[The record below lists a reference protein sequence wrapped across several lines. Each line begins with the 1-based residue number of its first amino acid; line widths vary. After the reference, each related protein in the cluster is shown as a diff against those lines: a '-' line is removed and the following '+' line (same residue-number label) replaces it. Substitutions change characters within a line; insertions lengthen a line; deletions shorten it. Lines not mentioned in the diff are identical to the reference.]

1 MPDTDLHY
9 LSVAEAAAEIAAK
22 RLSPVELTQAYLD
35 RIAAVNPAIN
45 AYITVTADSALAQAK
60 QAEAE
65 IARGDYKGPFHG
77 MPIALKDLFDTK
89 GIRTTGGSK
98 IMADRVPTEDG
109 VVVSMLNDAG
119 AVLLGKL
126 NMHEFAF
133 GITNVN
139 PHYGPARNAWDTD
152 RITGGSSGGSGTA
165 TAAGLCA
172 AALGSDTGG
181 SIRIPAGL
189 CGIVGLKP
197 TYGRVSKRG
206 VLPLSMSLDH
216 VGPMTRTAED
226 AALMLQVIAG
236 HDAQDP
242 TSTDILVPSYT
253 SDLGRGIK
261 GMRIGVLRGNYVLP
275 MDADMERALAESI
288 NTLRDLGAVGTDP
301 LELPYIEDALPA
313 NITIISSEAATFHQA
328 NMDERPGDYG
338 EDVFGRLS
346 IGRDHPATA
355 YIAARNTQRRLQE
368 QLLDSLGNF
377 DALLTPMLPLGAPP
391 IGQNDV
397 LVGGKTI
404 DVRAAVTRYTQPFNL
419 TGFPAISVPCGFT
432 DDGLPI
438 GFQLA
443 GKPFEEATL
452 LRIAHAYQGATE
464 WHKQRPPVG

>member
-1 MPDTDLHY
+1 MPNTELHY

-35 RIAAVNPAIN
+35 RIAAINPIIN
-45 AYITVTADSALAQAK
+45 AYITVTADSAMAQAK

-65 IARGDYKGPFHG
+65 ITRGDYKGPFHG

-89 GIRTTGGSK
+89 GIRTTAGSK
-98 IMADRVPTEDG
+98 IMANRLPAEDG
-109 VVVSMLNDAG
+109 VVVSMLADAG

-139 PHYGPARNAWDTD
+139 PHYGPARNAWNPD

-165 TAAGLCA
+165 TASGLCA

-181 SIRIPAGL
+181 SIRIPACF

-197 TYGRVSKRG
+197 TYGRVSKKG
-206 VLPLSMSLDH
+206 VLPLSWSLDH
-216 VGPMTRTAED
+216 VGPMTRTAKD

-242 TSTDILVPSYT
+242 GSTDIAVPSYT
-253 SDLGRGIK
+253 SDLGKGIK

-275 MDADMERALAESI
+275 MAAEMESALAEAI
-288 NTLRDLGAVGTDP
+288 NTLRDLGAIVTDP
-301 LELPYIEDALPA
+301 LELPYLEDALPA

-328 NMDERPGDYG
+328 NMDERPGDYD
-338 EDVFGRLS
+338 EEVFARLS

-355 YIAARNTQRRLQE
+355 YIIARNTQRQVQE
-368 QLLDSLGNF
+368 QLLDSLSNF

-397 LVGGKTI
+397 LVGGKTM

-432 DDGLPI
+432 DEGLPT

-464 WHKQRPPVG
+464 WHTRRPPVG

>member
-1 MPDTDLHY
+1 MPNTDLHY

-22 RLSPVELTQAYLD
+22 RLSPVELTQAYLE
-35 RIAAVNPAIN
+35 RIAALNPVVN

-60 QAEAE
+60 KAEAE

-89 GIRTTGGSK
+89 GVRTTGGSK
-98 IMADRVPTEDG
+98 IMADHVPSEDG
-109 VVVSMLNDAG
+109 VVVSMLAGAG

-139 PHYGPARNAWDTD
+139 PHYGPARNAWNIY

-165 TAAGLCA
+165 TAAGLCT

-226 AALMLQVIAG
+226 AALMLQIIAG
-236 HDAQDP
+236 YDALDP
-242 TSTDILVPSYT
+242 GSTNIAVPSYT
-253 SDLGRGIK
+253 SDLCKGIK
-261 GMRIGVLRGNYVLP
+261 GMRVGVLRGDYVLP
-275 MDADMERALAESI
+275 MEADMERALAESI
-288 NTLRDLGAVGTDP
+288 NTLRDLGAIVTDP

-313 NITIISSEAATFHQA
+313 NITIISAESATLHQA

-338 EDVFGRLS
+338 EDVFTRLS
-346 IGRDHPATA
+346 TGRDHPATA
-355 YIAARNTQRRLQE
+355 YITARNTQRQVQE
-368 QLLDSLGNF
+368 QLLDSLDNF
-377 DALLTPMLPLGAPP
+377 DVLLTPMLPLGAPP
-391 IGQNDV
+391 IGKHDV
-397 LVGGKTI
+397 MVGGKSMDI
-404 DVRAAVTRYTQPFNL
+404 RSAVTRYTQPFNL

-452 LRIAHAYQGATE
+452 LRIAHAYQGVTE
-464 WHKQRPPVG
+464 WHKQHPPVG

>member
-1 MPDTDLHY
+1 MSNTELFY
-9 LSVAEAAAEIAAK
+9 LSVAEAATELVAQ

-35 RIAAVNPAIN
+35 RITEINPLIN
-45 AYITVTADSALAQAK
+45 AYITVTADRALDQAK

-65 IARGDYKGPFHG
+65 IVRGNYKGPLHG
-77 MPIALKDLFDTK
+77 IPIGLKDLFDTK
-89 GIRTTGGSK
+89 GIRTTAGSK
-98 IMADRVPTEDG
+98 IMAERVPTEDG
-109 VVVSMLNDAG
+109 QVVSLLNHAG
-119 AVLLGKL
+119 AILLGKL

-139 PHYGPARNAWDTD
+139 PHYGPARNSWNKD

-181 SIRIPAGL
+181 SIRIPACF

-206 VLPLSMSLDH
+206 VLPLSWSLDH
-216 VGPMTRTAED
+216 VGPMTRTVED

-236 HDAQDP
+236 YDTEDP
-242 TSTDILVPSYT
+242 GSTDIAVPSY
-253 SDLGRGIK
+253 SAEIAKGIK
-261 GMRIGVLRGNYVLP
+261 GMRIAVLRGSFVLP
-275 MDADMERALAESI
+275 MDADIENAFEESI
-288 NTLRDLGAVGTDP
+288 KILKGLGAMVTDP
-301 LELPYIEDALPA
+301 VELPYIEDTLSA
-313 NITIISSEAATFHQA
+313 NITIISSEAATVHQTE
-328 NMDERPGDYG
+328 MDGRPHDYG
-338 EDVFGRLS
+338 EDVLARLS

-355 YIAARNTQRRLQE
+355 YITARNTQRHIRD
-368 QLLDSLGNF
+368 QLMDSLANY
-377 DALLTPMLPLGAPP
+377 DALMLPMMPLGAPS

-397 LVGGKTI
+397 LVGGKVL

-432 DDGLPI
+432 DDALPI

-443 GKPFEEATL
+443 AKPFEESAL
-452 LRIAHAYQGATE
+452 LRISHAFERATE
-464 WHKQRPPVG
+464 WHKQRPLV

>member
-1 MPDTDLHY
+1 MSNTDLHY

-35 RIAAVNPAIN
+35 RIAAINPTIN

-65 IARGDYKGPFHG
+65 IIRGEYKGPFHG

-98 IMADRVPTEDG
+98 VMADHVPSEDG
-109 VVVSMLNDAG
+109 VVVSRLAEAG

-139 PHYGPARNAWDTD
+139 PHYGSARNAWNTD

-181 SIRIPAGL
+181 SIRIPACF

-216 VGPMTRTAED
+216 VGPLTRTAED

-236 HDAQDP
+236 YDAQDP
-242 TSTDILVPSYT
+242 GSTDVAVPSYT
-253 SDLGRGIK
+253 TDLGKGIK
-261 GMRIGVLRGNYVLP
+261 GMRIGVLRGSYVLP
-275 MDADMERALAESI
+275 MDADIERALADSI
-288 NTLRDLGAVGTDP
+288 STLKDLGAVVTDP
-301 LELPYIEDALPA
+301 VELPYIEDALPA
-313 NITIISSEAATFHQA
+313 NITIISSEAASFHQA
-328 NMDERPGDYG
+328 NMDDRPGDYG

-355 YIAARNTQRRLQE
+355 YIAARNTQHRVQE
-368 QLLDSLGNF
+368 QLLDSLANF
-377 DALLTPMLPLGAPP
+377 DAVMLPMMPLGAPP

-397 LVGGKTI
+397 SVGGKTL

-443 GKPFEEATL
+443 AKPFEEASL
-452 LRIAHAYQGATE
+452 LRLAHAYEGVTE
-464 WHKQRPPVG
+464 WSQQRPPVG

>member
-1 MPDTDLHY
+1 MPNTDLHY

-22 RLSPVELTQAYLD
+22 RLSPVELTQSYLD
-35 RIAAVNPAIN
+35 RIAVLNPVVNAF
-45 AYITVTADSALAQAK
+45 ITVLADNAIAQAK
-60 QAEAE
+60 KAEAE
-65 IARGDYKGPFHG
+65 ISGGDYKGPFHG
-77 MPIALKDLFDTK
+77 VPIALKDLFNTK

-98 IMADRVPTEDG
+98 IMSDHVPSEDG
-109 VVVSMLNDAG
+109 VVVSKLAAAG
-119 AVLLGKL
+119 AILLGKL

-139 PHYGPARNAWDTD
+139 PHYGPARNPWNTD
-152 RITGGSSGGSGTA
+152 RITGGSSGGSGAA
-165 TAAGLCA
+165 TASGLA
-172 AALGSDTGG
+172 AATLGSDTGG

-226 AALMLQVIAG
+226 AALMLQIIAG
-236 HDAQDP
+236 YDAQDP
-242 TSTDILVPSYT
+242 GSTDLAVPNYT
-253 SDLGRGIK
+253 ADIGKGIK
-261 GMRIGVLRGNYVLP
+261 GMRIGVLRGNYVIP
-275 MDADMERALAESI
+275 MDADIEGLLAESI
-288 NTLRDLGAVGTDP
+288 NTLRDLGAIVTDP
-301 LELPYIEDALPA
+301 LGLPYIEDALPA

-338 EDVFGRLS
+338 EDVFTRLS

-355 YIAARNTQRRLQE
+355 YITARNTQRQVQE

-391 IGQNDV
+391 INQNDV
-397 LVGGKTI
+397 MVGGKPM

-443 GKPFEEATL
+443 GKSFDEATL

-464 WHKQRPPVG
+464 WHTQRPPV